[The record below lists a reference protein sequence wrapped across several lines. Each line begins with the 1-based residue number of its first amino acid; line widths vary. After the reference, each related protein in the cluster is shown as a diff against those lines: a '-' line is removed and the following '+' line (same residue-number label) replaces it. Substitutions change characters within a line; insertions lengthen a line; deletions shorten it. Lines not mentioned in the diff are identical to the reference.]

1 MEASRR
7 WYREER
13 ERDKTDPA
21 RIYWRA
27 LLERVHKTEAGFEGL
42 SESEKKYFAV
52 CCLSG
57 EVYNGGFQQ
66 FFFNSAGAYYEYAL
80 SGLEEM
86 EAGESVQLLKKAKQ
100 IWFDFSDVPTDTRA
114 RRLLLERNS
123 SRSRDTRSDELDKLY
138 WMDPDGLPMR
148 SERYA
153 QIHKL
158 Y

>member
-13 ERDKTDPA
+13 QRDETDPG

-27 LLERVHKTEAGFEGL
+27 LVDRVHNTEAGFEGL
-42 SESEKKYFAV
+42 SEAEKKYFSV

-57 EVYNGGFQQ
+57 EVYNGGFHQ
-66 FFFNSAGAYYEYAL
+66 FFFNSAGAHYAYAL
-80 SGLEEM
+80 AGLEEM
-86 EAGESVQLLKKAKQ
+86 EAGESLQLLMKAKQ
-100 IWFDFSDVPTDTRA
+100 VWFDFSDVPTDTKM

-123 SRSRDTRSDELDKLY
+123 SSSRDTRSDELDKLY
-138 WMDPDGLPMR
+138 LKEPNELATR
-148 SERYA
+148 CERYA
-153 QIHKL
+153 QQHKL